1 MWTSYFLL
9 YAVLAL
15 PTSAAKNYK
24 AGNFQIVSDST
35 KTTVSCAFDE
45 VRFSMCGLSEEEVN
59 KAKFCTAETTATS
72 ALIIRKFSQFK
83 GEVSTTQHADA
94 FCLTFGGSL
103 YYQGIVKVF
112 VSQSGCNEEAFVN
125 TSSIQYDVIGP
136 CPSHKD
142 AHSVAGINI
151 ELFLNISLVVSITC
165 TE

>member
-72 ALIIRKFSQFK
+72 ALIIRKFSQFN

-136 CPSHKD
+136 CPSHMD
-142 AHSVAGINI
+142 AHSVAGINL
-151 ELFLNISLVVSITC
+151 ELFLNIVLVVSIT
-165 TE
+165 